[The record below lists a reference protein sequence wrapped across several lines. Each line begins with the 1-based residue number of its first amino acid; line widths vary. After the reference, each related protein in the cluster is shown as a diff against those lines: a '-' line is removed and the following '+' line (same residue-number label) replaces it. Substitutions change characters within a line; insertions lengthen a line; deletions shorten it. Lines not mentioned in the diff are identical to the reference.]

1 MNIDKRTPYGGIDI
15 SMEAVASVAGGAASE
30 CYGVVGLAPRTRSL
44 SDQVYSLLGNEEY
57 AKGIVCRKVKKG
69 YEIDVFLLCA
79 YGVKLPEVCSEVQKK
94 VKYDLEKTFGMKFAA
109 VNVYVQDIKE
119 AA

>member
-1 MNIDKRTPYGGIDI
+1 
-15 SMEAVASVAGGAASE
+15 
-30 CYGVVGLAPRTRSL
+30 
-44 SDQVYSLLGNEEY
+44 
-57 AKGIVCRKVKKG
+57 VKKG